1 MANSGNFK
9 TTPYDGR
16 YLLFSWSISR
26 QDVATNSTIIS
37 WTLQGAGTASVGYYK
52 AGAFKVVIDGKT
64 VYSSSTRINL
74 YDGTKVASG
83 TYTLAHTSD
92 GSRTFKA
99 SAQGAI
105 YVTSVNSAGSGTFTL
120 PTIPRASTINSVA
133 GNKTSDTFSVNFTRH
148 SSNFTDTLQI
158 GVSGRAA
165 VQTIANYT
173 SGAKFNLTDA
183 MKDAIYSATESS
195 QSATVAFQLVTY
207 NGAAQVGKSNVLKKS
222 VTVNDSQPSI
232 GSVTYADTN
241 ATTKAITSDS
251 SKVIRNHST
260 VDVTV
265 SGMSAVNGATLS
277 KLNIT
282 LGGYSRDVAL
292 SGSTK
297 TSQTVSI
304 GTVDLAT
311 DATLTATVTDSRG
324 STATASVNV
333 QILDYETP
341 TANITC
347 KRRENF
353 YSETDLTV
361 NPSIAYLDG
370 KNTETI
376 TAQYREH
383 GATEYGSTVAVESGE
398 ETTLTLDN
406 AKAWDVRVSVAD
418 ALESVAYVLYVEKGQ
433 PIIFFDGLKYS
444 VGVNCFPQDE
454 NSLEVLGKNIY
465 DALFYSSGD
474 SVTVKNVYAC
484 GTVTSGNTSLG
495 FSVTLPKSLENIGS
509 ITIDELKISAR
520 HAGGGYALSDS
531 YVSGGYDVLADSN
544 ITVTYS
550 LKTGTNAIAIY
561 LDTKSKYNGA
571 NNTPQSVQIHS
582 LKFTCN

>member
-16 YLLFSWSISR
+16 YLLFSWSVSR
-26 QDVATNSTIIS
+26 QDVANNSTIIS

-52 AGAFKVVIDGKT
+52 AGAFKVVIDGKA

-92 GSRTFKA
+92 GSRSFKA
-99 SAQGAI
+99 SAEGAI
-105 YVTSVNSAGSGTFTL
+105 YVTSVNSKGSGTFTL

-133 GNKTSDTFSVNFTRH
+133 GNKTTDTFSVNFTRY
-148 SSNFTDTLQI
+148 SPDFTDTLQI
-158 GVSGRAA
+158 GISGRAA
-165 VQTIANYT
+165 VQTISNYT
-173 SGAKFNLTDA
+173 SGAKFTLTDA

-207 NGAAQVGKSNVLKKS
+207 NGSAQVGKSNILKKS

-232 GSVTYADTN
+232 GSITYADTN
-241 ATTKAITSDS
+241 AATKAITSDS

-292 SGSTK
+292 SGSAN

-311 DATLTATVTDSRG
+311 DTTLTATITDSRG

-333 QILDYETP
+333 QVLDYEKP
-341 TANITC
+341 QANISC
-347 KRRENF
+347 HRKDNF
-353 YSETDLTV
+353 YTETILTV
-361 NPSIAYLDG
+361 NPIISYLDG
-370 KNTETI
+370 NNASTI
-376 TAQYREH
+376 TACTKEQD
-383 GATEYGSTVAVESGE
+383 AASYGSAIQVAAGTA
-398 ETTLTLDN
+398 TTLSLDN
-406 AKAWDVRVSVAD
+406 AKAWNVKVVVAD
-418 ALESVAYVLYVEKGQ
+418 RLSSKTYVLFVEKGQ
-433 PIIFFDGLKYS
+433 PIIFFDRLKSS
-444 VGVNCFPQDE
+444 VGVNCFPRDE

-465 DALFYSSGD
+465 NALFYSPGD
-474 SVTVKNVYAC
+474 SVTVKNIYAC
-484 GTVTSGNTSLG
+484 GTVTSGNAALD
-495 FSVTLPKSLENIGS
+495 FSIPLPKSLENIGS
-509 ITIDELKISAR
+509 IAISELKISAR
-520 HAGGGYALSDS
+520 HAGGGYTLSDS

-571 NNTPQSVQIHS
+571 NNTPQSIQIHS

>member
-148 SSNFTDTLQI
+148 SPNFTDTLQVGI
-158 GVSGRAA
+158 SGRAA

-173 SGAKFNLTDA
+173 SGAKFTLTDA

-406 AKAWDVRVSVAD
+406 SKAWDVRVSVAD

-433 PIIFFDGLKYS
+433 PIIFFDMLKSS
-444 VGVNCFPQDE
+444 VGVNCFPKDE

-484 GTVTSGNTSLG
+484 GTVTSGNTALD
-495 FSVTLPKSLENIGS
+495 FSIQLPKSLENIGS
-509 ITIDELKISAR
+509 ITISELKISAR
-520 HAGGGYALSDS
+520 NAGGGYTLSDA